1 VCRVFDG
8 DAFRDRDGVSCRSL
22 RKPTAGIWPCGTL
35 SPRPP
40 GIYRLMLAPARRDK
54 ASRQAVAGPPDPNLA
69 VRKPPDRR
77 SGRIP
82 ALPYPPLEH
91 LQISRASSPI
101 KWPRPKS
108 TFARTSPFANY
119 KLSPFADTAVSF
131 CSHRD
136 REYCK
141 LINAPFRD
149 GPRMTGFHGWRGV
162 SGA

>member
-1 VCRVFDG
+1 MCRVFDG

-91 LQISRASSPI
+91 LKPIRCSSPN
-101 KWPRPKS
+101 KRLRQKS
-108 TFARTSPFANY
+108 TFDSTSPFANY

-131 CSHRD
+131 CSPRD
-136 REYCK
+136 TIKSE
-141 LINAPFRD
+141 
-149 GPRMTGFHGWRGV
+149 W
-162 SGA
+162 

>member
-1 VCRVFDG
+1 MKVALG
-8 DAFRDRDGVSCRSL
+8 DLSL
-22 RKPTAGIWPCGTL
+22 
-35 SPRPP
+35 RPP

-136 REYCK
+136 RPY
-141 LINAPFRD
+141 LIGSTDLFCQHGCLHPAVQ
-149 GPRMTGFHGWRGV
+149 GMQKVESRMQKFG
-162 SGA
+162 SKPP